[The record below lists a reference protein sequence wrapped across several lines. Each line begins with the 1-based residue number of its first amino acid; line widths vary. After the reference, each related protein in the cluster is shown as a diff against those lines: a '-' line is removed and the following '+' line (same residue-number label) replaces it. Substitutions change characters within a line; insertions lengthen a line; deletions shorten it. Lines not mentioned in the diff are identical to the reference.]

1 MPQWIDLDWSNFC
14 NLKCVMCDASR
25 SSTWAKETGE
35 YADTKY
41 IRQTPQQHIDEVYK
55 LSSTN
60 LRYLNLQGGEPSMMK
75 EYDDYL
81 QYLIDIGASKN
92 CEVTVVTNLTNIN
105 KQFYKRLEQFKLI
118 KLGVSIDSYGPANDF
133 IRYPSKFD
141 ILLRNMLWIKDTP
154 LQVAV
159 SIAFQ
164 VASMFNLDSFL
175 VWLYDMQHLFK
186 LEGKTLDIQ
195 LQLVTSPSALNIQH
209 APAKLK
215 QRCIEQINQYLKSNK
230 RLKSAAVLELRLL
243 HILKELQK
251 PHMTSKPFVE
261 YVSKIAETR
270 NLKIEDYFLDWA
282 DIQD

>member
-1 MPQWIDLDWSNFC
+1 M
-14 NLKCVMCDASR
+14 
-25 SSTWAKETGE
+25 
-35 YADTKY
+35 
-41 IRQTPQQHIDEVYK
+41 
-55 LSSTN
+55 
-60 LRYLNLQGGEPSMMK
+60 
-75 EYDDYL
+75 
-81 QYLIDIGASKN
+81 
-92 CEVTVVTNLTNIN
+92 
-105 KQFYKRLEQFKLI
+105 
-118 KLGVSIDSYGPANDF
+118 
-133 IRYPSKFD
+133 
-141 ILLRNMLWIKDTP
+141 
-154 LQVAV
+154 
-159 SIAFQ
+159 
-164 VASMFNLDSFL
+164 

-282 DIQD
+282 GIQD